1 MIAICSDTS
10 VYVGVTIFALV
21 RSCRRVDRLE
31 TTRFLSATGVGFL
44 IAVASATF
52 VCAHKGLAGFVLESK
67 MTAYCSNTTAYVGVT
82 IFALCWSALSLPG
95 SCQPLESE
103 FLIAV
108 ASGTCER
115 LLVHIKESGAY
126 GWRISYNFAAH
137 NQDTCC
143 ETVIVTFGLSRA
155 LCIRTLKG

>member
-1 MIAICSDTS
+1 MIAICSNTS
-10 VYVGVTIFALV
+10 VYVGVTSFPL
-21 RSCRRVDRLE
+21 C
-31 TTRFLSATGVGFL
+31 G
-44 IAVASATF
+44 
-52 VCAHKGLAGFVLESK
+52 H
-67 MTAYCSNTTAYVGVT
+67 VGVL
-82 IFALCWSALSLPG
+82 IVPRLPG

-103 FLIAV
+103 SLIAV

-143 ETVIVTFGLSRA
+143 ETVIVTFGSGR
-155 LCIRTLKG
+155 